1 MFIMPTNFPNS
12 IYPTKVDAKKI
23 KVQFIEVHNIVLNE
37 TVVQPG
43 MWGGG
48 C

>member
-1 MFIMPTNFPNS
+1 MSIIPTNFPNS

-37 TVVQPG
+37 T
-43 MWGGG
+43 
-48 C
+48 